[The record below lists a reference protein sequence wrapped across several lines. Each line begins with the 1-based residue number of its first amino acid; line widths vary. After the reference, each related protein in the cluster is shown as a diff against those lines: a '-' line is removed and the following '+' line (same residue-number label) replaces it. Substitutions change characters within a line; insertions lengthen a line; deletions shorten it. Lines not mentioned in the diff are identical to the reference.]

1 MRSTQPVAGKRPSD
15 STRPGNC
22 TLSIDWEDFG
32 QLFAK
37 YDYGINAAPRD
48 AIDRQTNIILDL
60 LDETGRRATF
70 FVLGMLATHRAKL
83 VRRIAARGHEIAIHG
98 QNHEVMFNLAPDD
111 ARQDIDTAVKTVS
124 DITGAPVYGFRA
136 PFFSVR
142 PSNFYLLE
150 VLTELGLIYDSS
162 IFPVKLPRYGVAG
175 FNNRDALYRLPN
187 GKTIVEIP
195 LSVISFLGKQWPV
208 SGGGYIRAM
217 PKPLVGVVFRRLAG
231 AGTDSVIYM
240 HPYEFDTRPLD
251 VSANYPANGGYS
263 RLRVLGLNV
272 RWNFLRNTVVDKV
285 RTLLKEH
292 QFITCL
298 ERAQHVI
305 GKGNSTELL
314 GFEKRAF

>member
-1 MRSTQPVAGKRPSD
+1 VNPARRGY
-15 STRPGNC
+15 C

-37 YDYGINAAPRD
+37 YDFGIDAAPLD

-60 LDETGRRATF
+60 LDETGRSATF
-70 FVLGMLATHRAKL
+70 FVLGMLARYRAEL
-83 VRRIAARGHEIAIHG
+83 VRRVAARGHEIAIHG
-98 QNHEVMFNLAPDD
+98 QNHEVMFNLSPDA
-111 ARQDIDTAVKTVS
+111 ARQDIETAVKTVS

-142 PSNFYLLE
+142 RSNFYLLE

-162 IFPVKLPRYGVAG
+162 VFPVKLPRYGVAG
-175 FNNRDALYRLPN
+175 FNDKDALYRLPN
-187 GKTIVEIP
+187 GKAIVEIP
-195 LSVISFLGKQWPV
+195 LSVISFLGRQWPV

-217 PKPLVGVVFRRLAG
+217 PKALVGAVFRRLAAEG
-231 AGTDSVIYM
+231 VDSVIYM

-251 VSANYPANGGYS
+251 VSANYPVTAGYS
-263 RLRVLGLNV
+263 RLRVLGLNA
-272 RWNFLRNTVVDKV
+272 RWNLLRSSVVEKV
-285 RTLLKEH
+285 RSLLKEH

-298 ERAQHVI
+298 ERAKNVI
-305 GKGNSTELL
+305 GQGISSELL